1 MIAIVDYGMGNLRS
15 VEKAFLHLGHEVV
28 VTGDPR
34 EVERAQGIVLPGVG
48 AFGDAVEEL
57 RARGL
62 LQVIREA
69 LSEDRPFL
77 GICLGYQLLFSESEE
92 SPGAE
97 GLGFL
102 PGRVVRFPTGL
113 KVPHMGWNDV
123 HPVRPHPLLRGVE
136 KGTFFYFV
144 HSYYVVPEREEDVL
158 TRTEYGV
165 TFASGAAVG
174 RVAAFQFHPEKSS
187 SAGLR
192 ILDNFARLCREGWPP
207 DGQGGG
213 R

>member
-15 VEKAFLHLGHEVV
+15 VEKAFLHLGHKVV
-28 VTGDPR
+28 VTGDPG
-34 EVERAQGIVLPGVG
+34 EVERARGIVLPGVG

-57 RARGL
+57 RERGL
-62 LQVIREA
+62 LPVIREA

-102 PGRVVRFPTGL
+102 PGRVVRFPSGL

-123 HPVRPHPLLRGVE
+123 HPVRPHPLLLGVE

-144 HSYYVVPEREEDVL
+144 HSYYVVPEREEDML

-174 RVAAFQFHPEKSS
+174 RVTAFQFHPEKSS

-192 ILDNFARLCREGWPP
+192 ILDNFARLCREGWPT
-207 DGQGGG
+207 DGRGGG
-213 R
+213 G